1 MSISGQTSEPTGS
14 PESAAG
20 APDVE
25 RPLTRME
32 REKRRHRWE
41 NIGLLLVAIGVAAL
55 VFVAIAAGTH

>member
-1 MSISGQTSEPTGS
+1 MSGPTDI
-14 PESAAG
+14 PEQAPAV
-20 APDVE
+20 PDVA